1 MSLLLERREN
11 MYWEK
16 YNTKAWN
23 PNDGEDFNGTKAE
36 ILKLLK
42 EQKVSLTKIRFL
54 FDSIITEIEEQNP
67 INL

>member
-1 MSLLLERREN
+1 
-11 MYWEK
+11 MYWNE
-16 YNTKAWN
+16 YNTKEWN

>member
-1 MSLLLERREN
+1 

-23 PNDGEDFNGTKAE
+23 PDIGEDFDKVKLE
-36 ILKLLK
+36 ILRLLR

-54 FDSIITEIEEQNP
+54 FDDIITAIEEQNP
-67 INL
+67 TIL

>member
-1 MSLLLERREN
+1 
-11 MYWEK
+11 MYWDE

-54 FDSIITEIEEQNP
+54 FDCIITEIEEKNP

>member
-1 MSLLLERREN
+1 
-11 MYWEK
+11 MYWDE

-54 FDSIITEIEEQNP
+54 FDCIITEIEEKTLL
-67 INL
+67 ICSFFSIVL